1 MKDHRFSMAA
11 GLLAVSLVLGGC
23 YHAIIETGRQPSG
36 TVVENKWAHSFLYGL
51 VPPSPVDVSSR
62 CQSGVAR
69 VETQHSFLNGLAA
82 AITWGIYTPMTITV
96 QCAAAGSPDAPA
108 ESSVHLSS
116 GADGKQ
122 VSAAIEQAA
131 LLSARSGEAAY
142 IVIDRD

>member
-1 MKDHRFSMAA
+1 MRDHRVGLSAA
-11 GLLAVSLVLGGC
+11 LLSAALLVGGC
-23 YHAIIETGRQPSG
+23 YHAVVETGRQPSG

-51 VPPSPVDVSSR
+51 VPPNPVDVSSR

-69 VETQHSFLNGLAA
+69 VETQHSFLNSLAA

-96 QCAAAGSPDAPA
+96 QCAGAGSPDAPA
-108 ESSVHLSS
+108 ASSVRLSS
-116 GADGKQ
+116 EASGEQ
-122 VSAAIEQAA
+122 ISAAIQQAA